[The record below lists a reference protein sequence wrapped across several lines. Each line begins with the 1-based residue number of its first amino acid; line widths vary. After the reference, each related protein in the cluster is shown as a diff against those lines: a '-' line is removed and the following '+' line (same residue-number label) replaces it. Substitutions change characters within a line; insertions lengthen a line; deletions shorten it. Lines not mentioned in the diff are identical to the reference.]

1 MPECASPGANGST
14 AARDGY
20 PARRDA
26 GYGRG
31 AAGTDDGTTAPA
43 RHDATDKH
51 GPVVADVRT
60 AGDDGTTG
68 ADDDDARK
76 PCDDVPGTGHDD
88 ERVGDD
94 ESTGTAWDGHDR
106 GAEDDD
112 DTKYDAAGTP
122 EKRINGFKTR

>member
-1 MPECASPGANGST
+1 MNSMQSV
-14 AARDGY
+14 
-20 PARRDA
+20 
-26 GYGRG
+26 
-31 AAGTDDGTTAPA
+31 DDGTTGPA
-43 RHDATDKH
+43 RHDATDEH
-51 GPVVADVRT
+51 GTVGADVRT

-68 ADDDDARK
+68 ADDDDRTAGADDDDANK
-76 PCDDVPGTGHDD
+76 QCDDVPGTGHDD

-112 DTKYDAAGTP
+112 DTKYDAAGTF